1 MAVVIDLICLRV
13 VGWSLGSRMKAKLVC
28 DVVTM
33 AIWQHKTPEGLLVHS
48 DMEPNMPASLN
59 ADYPT
64 DTALWAV

>member
-1 MAVVIDLICLRV
+1 
-13 VGWSLGSRMKAKLVC
+13 MKAKLVC